1 MPYDFEKIK
10 IIQSFEMHI
19 WNGIITLY
27 DLYEEQI
34 NLKNE
39 IDKYHDLT
47 KARTKNNKKE
57 ETLNYASVDELLK
70 RRLRNVNAFQSK
82 IMPLKLT

>member
-57 ETLNYASVDELLK
+57 ETLNYASVNELLK

>member
-34 NLKNE
+34 NFKNE
-39 IDKYHDLT
+39 IDKYHDLI
-47 KARTKNNKKE
+47 KPRTKNNKKE
-57 ETLNYASVDELLK
+57 ETLNYASVNELLK
-70 RRLRNVNAFQSK
+70 RKLRNVNAFQSK
-82 IMPLKLT
+82 IMPLKPT